1 VATDA
6 RTRQEARDWGVR
18 YVMVGERVLGGG
30 EPTLHR
36 AALAASSGLRLVFES
51 GGARVYEILAS

>member
-1 VATDA
+1 M
-6 RTRQEARDWGVR
+6 R
-18 YVMVGERVLGGG
+18 YVMVGERVLGGD

-36 AALAASSGLRLVFES
+36 AALAESSGLRLVFES